1 MYSHHQQQHPSHPHS
16 QHPDAL
22 LSMGLAM
29 PSPVSLPSSTSSTSS
44 VFHSSDVLCGAAG
57 LTGSVLNGGGGGSG
71 GDGSSMSSPTSM
83 ASMSSAFGLS
93 SAIHGHPHHPHG
105 HPAASLHGLSVPVG
119 LSMGI
124 HGPLSSLQAEKR
136 KQRRIRTTFTSSQLK
151 ELERAFQETH
161 YPDIYTR
168 EEIAMRID
176 LTEARVQVWFQNR
189 RAKFRKQE
197 RLTQSKADGGA
208 SGGGGGGSGAEGASK
223 DGQSPVDVKENRSSL
238 SSSPRDVDIK
248 PQLGGNGDRQLEGG
262 SWNAGLNSPPESPGG
277 LVSTPPPPPVRATS
291 SSTSATNA
299 PKNFGGS
306 VISLSS
312 FSNSFAHLAAVNQ
325 F

>member
-151 ELERAFQETH
+151 VIDVSVSPLSVCLQLDDGVLCPIGRHRSIGSTPNWNGPRLMLTVCLH
-161 YPDIYTR
+161 LS
-168 EEIAMRID
+168 AM
-176 LTEARVQVWFQNR
+176 
-189 RAKFRKQE
+189 
-197 RLTQSKADGGA
+197 
-208 SGGGGGGSGAEGASK
+208 
-223 DGQSPVDVKENRSSL
+223 
-238 SSSPRDVDIK
+238 SSSMM
-248 PQLGGNGDRQLEGG
+248 
-262 SWNAGLNSPPESPGG
+262 S
-277 LVSTPPPPPVRATS
+277 
-291 SSTSATNA
+291 
-299 PKNFGGS
+299 
-306 VISLSS
+306 
-312 FSNSFAHLAAVNQ
+312 
-325 F
+325 